1 VRLNAMLEREQA
13 RLIPA
18 EKERIGKMLAVVAK
32 MIGAPIPDAETLA
45 LYIRFLGEYPQDLI
59 DQMGEYVIRHHKYNT
74 FPRVADFEEPV
85 REQLFWRKQAVK
97 ETIETRKMY
106 CLD

>member
-1 VRLNAMLEREQA
+1 MRLNAMLEREQA

-32 MIGAPIPDAETLA
+32 MIGAPIPDSETLA
-45 LYIRFLGEYPQDLI
+45 LYIRFLSEYPQDLI